1 MRQPKPEDELL
12 KRWHDFQRLSRENL
26 HLSKAEKQRRH
37 EQETAQRLREHLPPR
52 FRRHVQES
60 RLFLR
65 WHTQPGGPWQPFSLV
80 LRRAR
85 QWAAASRLA
94 PVTRPALVWALR
106 ADGHRIRK
114 VRGKDHGRVRIP

>member
-1 MRQPKPEDELL
+1 MRHPTIRPSPPEPRSETE
-12 KRWHDFQRLSRENL
+12 QGTASRL
-26 HLSKAEKQRRH
+26 AP
-37 EQETAQRLREHLPPR
+37 HLPSR
-52 FRRHVQES
+52 FRKHVQAA

-65 WHTQPGGPWQPFSLV
+65 WHTESRGPWQPLTLI

-85 QWAAASRLA
+85 QWAVASRLA

-114 VRGKDHGRVRIP
+114 VRGKDHVRLCLRGDP